1 MTEQEYKEL
10 QAWCKSSF
18 NKGLPTY
25 TSKVELR
32 NTATSIRRNI
42 IFYKTKIKEYMFI
55 LGGCKEEEKISKWK
69 EYIEQCKQARDL
81 LMEKFKQL

>member
-1 MTEQEYKEL
+1 MTEMEYKEL

-25 TSKVELR
+25 IAKVDLR
-32 NTATSIRRNI
+32 NTATSLRRNI

-55 LGGCKEEEKISKWK
+55 LDGCKEDDKIVKWK
-69 EYIEQCKQARDL
+69 EYIDQCKQARNL